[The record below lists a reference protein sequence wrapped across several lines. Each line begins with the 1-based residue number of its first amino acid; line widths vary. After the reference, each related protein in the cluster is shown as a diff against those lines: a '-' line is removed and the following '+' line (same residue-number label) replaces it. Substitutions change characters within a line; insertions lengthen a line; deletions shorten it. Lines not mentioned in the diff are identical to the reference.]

1 MLYEEY
7 AVHHAG
13 HGPGHEPGLGG
24 KQVGGQSR
32 TGQAKKK
39 PSAEEHKPSLPETSY
54 TELFFDLIYV
64 VVNIQVGIVSS
75 VFIFSLLISSLRT
88 SP

>member
-24 KQVGGQSR
+24 KRVGGQ

-39 PSAEEHKPSLPETSY
+39 PSAEEHKPSLPETSH

-64 VVNIQVGIVSS
+64 VVNIQVGIISS
-75 VFIFSLLISSLRT
+75 VVIFSLLISSLRT